1 MTLST
6 LDFPLIPEIPEPIMP
21 PTSDDF
27 TGIFDRIE
35 ILIDRV
41 EGVCMIVLIIV
52 IVLGALYLLSKIF
65 GGHKR

>member
-1 MTLST
+1 MTLTT

-27 TGIFDRIE
+27 TDIFDRIE
-35 ILIDRV
+35 LLIDRV
-41 EGVCMIVLIIV
+41 EGICMIVLVII

-65 GGHKR
+65 GGKKR

>member
-1 MTLST
+1 MMLST
-6 LDFPLIPEIPEPIMP
+6 LDFPLIPEPIMP

-35 ILIDRV
+35 ILIERV
-41 EGVCMIVLIIV
+41 EGICILVLVIV